1 MFRSN
6 FEGRLTEIKNHA
18 QFCLLRLAHLTLCLG
33 ANLPPLS
40 VSTYI
45 YIRLMSR
52 SFGGLDVTLSIDVPT
67 ILVERIYSD
76 LRFWKDHNVVHID
89 GLARPNRLVGC
100 YAGKDRSSAVNV
112 ARCAPVLIGDG
123 PPEQIL

>member
-1 MFRSN
+1 MSGFYRPRELVGIMYSAN

-18 QFCLLRLAHLTLCLG
+18 QFCPMRLAHLTLCLG

-52 SFGGLDVTLSIDVPT
+52 SFGGLDV
-67 ILVERIYSD
+67 ILCAHNPDRAHL
-76 LRFWKDHNVVHID
+76 LRPLF
-89 GLARPNRLVGC
+89 LE
-100 YAGKDRSSAVNV
+100 
-112 ARCAPVLIGDG
+112 G
-123 PPEQIL
+123 P